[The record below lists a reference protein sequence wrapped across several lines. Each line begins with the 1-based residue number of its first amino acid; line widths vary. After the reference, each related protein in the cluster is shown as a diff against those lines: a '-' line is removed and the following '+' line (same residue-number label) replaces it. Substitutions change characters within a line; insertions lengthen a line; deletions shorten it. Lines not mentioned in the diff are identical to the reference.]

1 MAPFQ
6 FRLARVLDWYQE
18 RCRLEEDRL
27 RVLAELAARA
37 ESEIELHRRDVLAH
51 QTELIQSQTLH
62 AFELAALGSF
72 CRQAKKRE
80 AQLSEHWKNSKSSRE
95 NQRKVVLAA
104 QQRLQLLEKLHD
116 RRLGEHRYQ
125 ESRELEELAAES
137 YLAAFVRDLNQSNLT

>member
-18 RCRLEEDRL
+18 RCRLEESRL
-27 RVLAELAARA
+27 RVLTELAARA
-37 ESEIELHRRDVLAH
+37 ESAIELHRKEVLAH
-51 QTELIQSQTLH
+51 QTELLQSRSLH
-62 AFELAALGSF
+62 AFELTALGSF

-80 AQLSEHWKNSKSSRE
+80 AQLSEHWKKSKTSLE
-95 NQRKVVLAA
+95 TQRKVALAA

-125 ESRELEELAAES
+125 ESRELEELASES
-137 YLAAFVRDLNQSNLT
+137 YLAAFVRDLNENNLS

>member
-6 FRLARVLDWYQE
+6 FRLARVLDWYRE
-18 RCRLEEDRL
+18 RCRLEEGRL

-37 ESEIELHRRDVLAH
+37 ESAIELHRKEVLAH
-51 QTELIQSQTLH
+51 QTQLFQSRSLH
-62 AFELAALGSF
+62 AFELTALGSF

-80 AQLSEHWKNSKSSRE
+80 VQLSEQWKNSRASLE
-95 NQRKVVLAA
+95 NQRKVALAA

-125 ESRELEELAAES
+125 QERELEELASES
-137 YLAAFVRDLNQSNLT
+137 YLAAFVRDMNENSLT